1 MEIYTGSF
9 QINTK
14 GETDIIDITVPFS
27 EGRLILGTWQQ
38 IILIDFDNRSRSR
51 EITVQI
57 IGSAIFKVWMLKNL
71 LNFFE
76 SYSSFRI
83 FPKTSLPLKK

>member
-57 IGSAIFKVWMLKNL
+57 IGK
-71 LNFFE
+71 
-76 SYSSFRI
+76 
-83 FPKTSLPLKK
+83 